1 MDQNIQTQREPMGL
15 VVHLQREQ
23 LGTDRGRRCW
33 CPEGSSRN
41 RAPLPGLGAELEG
54 ESTSR
59 SPSFTTNNP
68 MVWAPAT
75 LLI

>member
-15 VVHLQREQ
+15 VVHLHREQ
-23 LGTDRGRRCW
+23 LRTDRGE
-33 CPEGSSRN
+33 EGAGASR
-41 RAPLPGLGAELEG
+41 AAAGTGLGAKLEG
-54 ESTSR
+54 ESTSQ
-59 SPSFTTNNP
+59 SPSFTTNNS